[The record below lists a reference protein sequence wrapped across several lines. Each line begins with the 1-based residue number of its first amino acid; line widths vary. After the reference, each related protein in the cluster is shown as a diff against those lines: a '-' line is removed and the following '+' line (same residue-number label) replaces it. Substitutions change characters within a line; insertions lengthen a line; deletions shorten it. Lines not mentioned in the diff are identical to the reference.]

1 MQIFDINNTALTHE
15 TKLRN
20 ANFFIFAKTAL
31 IEPFT
36 LPASIDTIGDRL
48 FGVRSWTATSVSEFM
63 SEEKQKV
70 EAVRAAFAEE
80 IQKFDASYFGS
91 VKVDAAVALA
101 ELNTIRIRH
110 TGKKSALAAA
120 KGLVGKVAPEERGEF
135 GQFVQSVGKEI
146 NEKLDASEATLKKLI
161 EDAKT
166 ERERLDVTIP
176 GRRPATGHLHP
187 LTLLRQRIEDIFVSM
202 GYAIEDDREIET
214 DHYNFDALNIPDGH
228 PARESQDTFY
238 TTDGFALRSQTST
251 VQIRAM
257 ERRGVP
263 IRIIAPGKVFRRDTP
278 DMTHVPMFHQIE
290 GLCVDK
296 GITMA
301 HLKGTVTEWLKRLFG
316 EDTITR
322 FRPSYFPFTEP
333 SAEFDF
339 SCFKCH
345 GSGTVVSGQR
355 SVVSKD
361 QEPITERCRPCKGS
375 GWIELGGS
383 GMVHPNVLKNVGVD
397 PTVYSGFAFGFG
409 LERMAALM
417 YSIDDIRHMFDNDV
431 RFLEQFR

>member
-1 MQIFDINNTALTHE
+1 MAEIE
-15 TKLRN
+15 SMLR
-20 ANFFIFAKTAL
+20 
-31 IEPFT
+31 EV
-36 LPASIDTIGDRL
+36 GD
-48 FGVRSWTATSVSEFM
+48 
-63 SEEKQKV
+63 
-70 EAVRAAFAEE
+70 
-80 IQKFDASYFGS
+80 
-91 VKVDAAVALA
+91 VKV
-101 ELNTIRIRH
+101 RH
-110 TGKKSALAAA
+110 TGKKSALAES
-120 KGLVGKVAPEERGEF
+120 KKLIGKVAPEQRGEF
-135 GQFVQSVGKEI
+135 GQFVQSV
-146 NEKLDASEATLKKLI
+146 EKSIVQRI
-161 EDAKT
+161 ESAENLLNDLLSKAKT
-166 ERERLDVTIP
+166 EAERLDVTIP
-176 GRRPATGHLHP
+176 GRRPRTGHLHP
-187 LTLLRQRIEDIFVSM
+187 ITILRQKIEDIFVSM

-214 DHYNFDALNIPDGH
+214 DYYNFDALNIPDGH

-238 TTDGFALRSQTST
+238 TTEGFALRSQTST

-316 EDTITR
+316 EDTVTR

-339 SCFKCH
+339 SCFKCR
-345 GSGTVVSGQR
+345 GTGEFEG
-355 SVVSKD
+355 D
-361 QEPITERCRPCKGS
+361 RCRPCKGS

-383 GMVHPNVLKNVGVD
+383 GMVHPNVLRAVGVD
-397 PTVYSGFAFGFG
+397 PQIYSGFAFGFG
-409 LERMAALM
+409 LERMAAMLFN
-417 YSIDDIRHMFDNDV
+417 IDDIRHMFENDV

>member
-1 MQIFDINNTALTHE
+1 MSEERDRVEAVRTAFLNEFAPYAGVSLDGASLDDVE
-15 TKLRN
+15 TKLREVGE
-20 ANFFIFAKTAL
+20 L
-31 IEPFT
+31 
-36 LPASIDTIGDRL
+36 
-48 FGVRSWTATSVSEFM
+48 
-63 SEEKQKV
+63 KV
-70 EAVRAAFAEE
+70 H
-80 IQKFDASYFGS
+80 
-91 VKVDAAVALA
+91 
-101 ELNTIRIRH
+101 H
-110 TGKKSALAAA
+110 TGKKSAIAETM
-120 KGLVGKVAPEERGEF
+120 KLVGRVAPEERAEF
-135 GQFVQSVGKEI
+135 GQLVQSVQKEI
-146 NEKLDASEATLKKLI
+146 EASI
-161 EDAKT
+161 ESAESQLRDFISNAKI
-166 ERERLDVTIP
+166 ELERLDVTIP
-176 GRRPATGHLHP
+176 GCRTREGHLH
-187 LTLLRQRIEDIFVSM
+187 LITILRQKIEDIFVSM

-214 DHYNFDALNIPDGH
+214 DYYNFDALNIPEGH

-296 GITMA
+296 AITMA
-301 HLKGTVTEWLKRLFG
+301 HLKGTINEWVKRMFG

-322 FRPSYFPFTEP
+322 MRPSYFPFTEP
-333 SAEFDF
+333 SAEFDY

-345 GSGTVVSGQR
+345 GSGQFDG
-355 SVVSKD
+355 D
-361 QEPITERCRPCKGS
+361 RCRPCKGS

-383 GMVHPNVLKNVGVD
+383 GMVHPNVLKGVGVD

-409 LERMAALM
+409 LERMCALM
-417 YSIDDIRHMFDNDV
+417 YSLDDIRLMFDNDV

>member
-1 MQIFDINNTALTHE
+1 MADE
-15 TKLRN
+15 R
-20 ANFFIFAKTAL
+20 
-31 IEPFT
+31 
-36 LPASIDTIGDRL
+36 
-48 FGVRSWTATSVSEFM
+48 AT
-63 SEEKQKV
+63 V
-70 EAVRAAFAEE
+70 EAAREAFDRDFE
-80 IQKFDASYFGS
+80 KFNDLNPNGNSLADIEATLREVGEL
-91 VKVDAAVALA
+91 KV
-101 ELNTIRIRH
+101 RH
-110 TGKKSALAAA
+110 TGKKSALAES
-120 KGLVGKVAPEERGEF
+120 KKLIGKVPPEQRGEF
-135 GQFVQSVGKEI
+135 GQFVQSI
-146 NEKLDASEATLKKLI
+146 EKAIVERI
-161 EDAKT
+161 ESAEGLLNDLLSNAKT
-166 ERERLDVTIP
+166 EAERLDVTIP
-176 GRRPATGHLHP
+176 GRRPRTGHLHP
-187 LTLLRQRIEDIFVSM
+187 ITILRQKIEDIFVSM

-214 DHYNFDALNIPDGH
+214 DYYNFDALNIPEGH

-238 TTDGFALRSQTST
+238 TTEGFALRSQTST

-290 GLCVDK
+290 GLCVDR

-316 EDTITR
+316 EDTVTR

-345 GSGTVVSGQR
+345 GTGQFEG
-355 SVVSKD
+355 D
-361 QEPITERCRPCKGS
+361 RCRSCKGS

-383 GMVHPNVLKNVGVD
+383 GMVHPNVLRAVGVD
-397 PTVYSGFAFGFG
+397 PQEYSGFAFGFG

-417 YSIDDIRHMFDNDV
+417 YNIDDIRHMFENDV

>member
-1 MQIFDINNTALTHE
+1 MADERATVEAAREAFDRDFEKFIDLNPNGSSVADLE
-15 TKLRN
+15 AKLREVGE
-20 ANFFIFAKTAL
+20 I
-31 IEPFT
+31 
-36 LPASIDTIGDRL
+36 
-48 FGVRSWTATSVSEFM
+48 
-63 SEEKQKV
+63 KV
-70 EAVRAAFAEE
+70 
-80 IQKFDASYFGS
+80 
-91 VKVDAAVALA
+91 L
-101 ELNTIRIRH
+101 H
-110 TGKKSALAAA
+110 TGKKSALAES
-120 KGLVGKVAPEERGEF
+120 KKLIGKVAAEQRGEF
-135 GQFVQSVGKEI
+135 GQFVQTIERSILERI
-146 NEKLDASEATLKKLI
+146 ESAESALNESLSKARTEA
-161 EDAKT
+161 
-166 ERERLDVTIP
+166 ERLDVTIP
-176 GRRPATGHLHP
+176 GRRPRTGHLHP
-187 LTLLRQRIEDIFVSM
+187 ITILRQKIEDIFVSM

-214 DHYNFDALNIPDGH
+214 DYYNFDALNIPQGH

-316 EDTITR
+316 EDTVTR

-345 GSGTVVSGQR
+345 GTGQFEG
-355 SVVSKD
+355 D
-361 QEPITERCRPCKGS
+361 RCRPCKGS

-383 GMVHPNVLKNVGVD
+383 GMVHPNVLRAVGVD
-397 PTVYSGFAFGFG
+397 PQEYSGFAFGFG
-409 LERMAALM
+409 LERMAAMLFN
-417 YSIDDIRHMFDNDV
+417 IDDIRHMFENDV